1 MPSPT
6 ICDPS
11 NSSVEY
17 TNTKHYCLSIN
28 SIKSRHSCGRVWL
41 SEAKP
46 NVMHKHHLVC
56 GHNHV
61 IRPSTASLPPLP
73 RHTRERHVTPENDTS
88 HPRTT
93 RHTRGRHVTP
103 ADDTSHPR
111 TTRHTRERHVT
122 PANDT
127 SCPRT
132 RASRENQ
139 TRHFH
144 IRIRLQLPNPRFRTC
159 RLTSIRSQPPRP
171 IMAPATP
178 ASAPSRRARPCG
190 THCPDTST
198 ASDHEPKGGNDT
210 RSVTT

>member
-28 SIKSRHSCGRVWL
+28 SIKSRHSCGRGGL

-46 NVMHKHHLVC
+46 NVMHNHHLVC

-73 RHTRERHVTPENDTS
+73 RHTRERHVTP
-88 HPRTT
+88 
-93 RHTRGRHVTP
+93 
-103 ADDTSHPR
+103 ADDTS
-111 TTRHTRERHVT
+111 
-122 PANDT
+122 
-127 SCPRT
+127 SPRT
-132 RASRENQ
+132 RAPREN
-139 TRHFH
+139 RAHRF
-144 IRIRLQLPNPRFRTC
+144 RIRLQLPNPRLRNR

-178 ASAPSRRARPCG
+178 ASALSRQARPCG
-190 THCPDTST
+190 KYCPDTSA
-198 ASDHEPKGGNDT
+198 ASDRGPKDGNDT
-210 RSVTT
+210 RSVTTRPQSVSPRLD

>member
-11 NSSVEY
+11 NSSVDY

-28 SIKSRHSCGRVWL
+28 SIKSRHSCGRAWL

-73 RHTRERHVTPENDTS
+73 RHTRERHVIA
-88 HPRTT
+88 
-93 RHTRGRHVTP
+93 

-111 TTRHTRERHVT
+111 TTRH
-122 PANDT
+122 
-127 SCPRT
+127 PRGRGHPEKIKHAISAT
-132 RASRENQ
+132 AYDSNYQTQGFVPVGSPRSDLNNFAQLWPRQLPLRRCLVKPDLVEN
-139 TRHFH
+139 TA
-144 IRIRLQLPNPRFRTC
+144 RILRRLQIVDPR
-159 RLTSIRSQPPRP
+159 
-171 IMAPATP
+171 M
-178 ASAPSRRARPCG
+178 
-190 THCPDTST
+190 
-198 ASDHEPKGGNDT
+198 
-210 RSVTT
+210 VTILVR

>member
-73 RHTRERHVTPENDTS
+73 RHTRERHVIAA
-88 HPRTT
+88 RTT
-93 RHTRGRHVTP
+93 QRHVTP
-103 ADDTSHPR
+103 ADDTS
-111 TTRHTRERHVT
+111 
-122 PANDT
+122 
-127 SCPRT
+127 SPRT
-132 RASRENQ
+132 RAPRENQ

-144 IRIRLQLPNPRFRTC
+144 IRIRLQLPNPRFRTR

-190 THCPDTST
+190 THCPDTSA
-198 ASDHEPKGGNDT
+198 ASDHEPKDGNDT
-210 RSVTT
+210 RSVTTRPQSVSPRLD

>member
-11 NSSVEY
+11 NSSVDY

-46 NVMHKHHLVC
+46 NVMHNHHLVC

-73 RHTRERHVTPENDTS
+73 RHTRERHVIA
-88 HPRTT
+88 
-93 RHTRGRHVTP
+93 

-111 TTRHTRERHVT
+111 TTRH
-122 PANDT
+122 
-127 SCPRT
+127 PRGRGHPEKIEHT
-132 RASRENQ
+132 I
-139 TRHFH
+139 F
-144 IRIRLQLPNPRFRTC
+144 RIRLQLPNPRLRNR

-178 ASAPSRRARPCG
+178 ASALSRQARPCG
-190 THCPDTST
+190 KYCPDTSA
-198 ASDHEPKGGNDT
+198 ASDRGPKDGNDT
-210 RSVTT
+210 RSVTTRPQSVSPRLD